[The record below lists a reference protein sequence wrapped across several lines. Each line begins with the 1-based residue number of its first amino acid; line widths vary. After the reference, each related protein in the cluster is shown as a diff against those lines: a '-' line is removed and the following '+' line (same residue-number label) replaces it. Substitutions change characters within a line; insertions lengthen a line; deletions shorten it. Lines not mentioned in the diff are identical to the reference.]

1 MPRPSIV
8 IKDNAS
14 DNTIDLNS
22 LLSLLITD
30 SSLKKPRT
38 AHLYI
43 CEDRELEKSRVS
55 LKILYEKLSS
65 QNKVQ
70 ESALVLLKISK
81 VYFCMNLLAGAIEL
95 ISKSISDLSQG
106 GFKVPNEAHFW
117 KGLIYFYH
125 IFTKREQTGSRRIS
139 SSEQQKLH
147 RELNHMITSCE
158 KSLTQVIRDRELKT
172 VTKFLLLKLALF
184 VQKERFCCSLYYTT

>member
-1 MPRPSIV
+1 MELRELVTYKKDDNGKAKVEEVFKDTVPRPSLV

-55 LKILYEKLSS
+55 LKILYEKL
-65 QNKVQ
+65 
-70 ESALVLLKISK
+70 
-81 VYFCMNLLAGAIEL
+81 
-95 ISKSISDLSQG
+95 
-106 GFKVPNEAHFW
+106 
-117 KGLIYFYH
+117 
-125 IFTKREQTGSRRIS
+125 
-139 SSEQQKLH
+139 
-147 RELNHMITSCE
+147 
-158 KSLTQVIRDRELKT
+158 
-172 VTKFLLLKLALF
+172 
-184 VQKERFCCSLYYTT
+184 

>member
-1 MPRPSIV
+1 M
-8 IKDNAS
+8 
-14 DNTIDLNS
+14 
-22 LLSLLITD
+22 
-30 SSLKKPRT
+30 
-38 AHLYI
+38 
-43 CEDRELEKSRVS
+43 
-55 LKILYEKLSS
+55 
-65 QNKVQ
+65 
-70 ESALVLLKISK
+70 LLKISK

-106 GFKVPNEAHFW
+106 GFQVPNEAHFW

-147 RELNHMITSCE
+147 RDLNHMITSCE
-158 KSLTQVIRDRELKT
+158 KSLTQVMRDRELKI